1 MTNSK
6 IPNQEMPS
14 DLRLL
19 YYLQACYEKDTPPPE
34 EKKPDKKGD
43 DSNADF

>member
-1 MTNSK
+1 MPNSK
-6 IPNQEMPS
+6 TPNQEMPS

-34 EKKPDKKGD
+34 EKKTDTKGG
-43 DSNADF
+43 DSNDNF